1 MEMLKTILDNDL
13 VAHDLDYVKINLD
26 PDSELSEYYRKQF

>member
-13 VAHDLDYVKINLD
+13 VKTDLIYQNVNLEPNSDIND
-26 PDSELSEYYRKQF
+26 